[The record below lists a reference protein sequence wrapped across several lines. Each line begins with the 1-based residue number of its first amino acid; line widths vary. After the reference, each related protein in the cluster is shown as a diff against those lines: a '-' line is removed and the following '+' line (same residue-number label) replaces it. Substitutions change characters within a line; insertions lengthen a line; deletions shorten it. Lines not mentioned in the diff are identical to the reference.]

1 VDTKVL
7 NLDDI
12 SVGQSARREFTF
24 SKDVVTRFGDLVD
37 DHAPVH
43 FDAGFAESQGF
54 DGTIVHGYLLASL
67 FSGLLGERLPGPN
80 TVINALSLKYH
91 QPVPVGETV
100 TFEATVDQISPAVG
114 AVLLKLTAAKSDG
127 EIAVS
132 GRTTCSFR
140 TS

>member
-1 VDTKVL
+1 MDTKVL

-12 SVGQSARREFTF
+12 SVGQSARHEFTF

-43 FDAGFAESQGF
+43 FDAVFAESQGF

-91 QPVPVGETV
+91 QPVPVG
-100 TFEATVDQISPAVG
+100 